1 MSCKPVVTLCI
12 RIPVMITHAISSVS
26 RYLALPRR
34 AFGLL
39 PSRHQ
44 HFLPLL
50 ILALF
55 SQYLYGQDKIFGTV
69 EVYRIGRSSGSFP
82 LVVDGQT
89 KLKISN
95 SHRMTLQM
103 TKGEHQLESS
113 LATVN
118 PVLALS
124 VEAGQTT
131 YVVMDFEHGAYAKAI
146 LGGDK
151 SKLFTLTLEHTNRPP
166 PGEFKDEK
174 VDEKLANLIAS
185 LPAYHEAIL
194 PTATAEVQELS
205 DQEIGEALLQGR
217 HTMDPRTVGL
227 LLEDLQQQIGSAL
240 VQGQGV
246 SGYSVRVY
254 TAKQWLQLQASLAT
268 REMRPFSIHDV
279 TPELRHKLLH
289 VTASPSTPDSLTGRN
304 MANAS
309 NVQRIVLEEG
319 QNRAVM
325 QPLGSEPTTVNLD
338 SSLRSAS
345 YQGMTASFPQPDI
358 TRPFQ
363 IVVIGDGYRKEF
375 AVKDKHLAW
384 LK

>member
-1 MSCKPVVTLCI
+1 M
-12 RIPVMITHAISSVS
+12 PVMVTFRFSSVLNCPGFGPSSFLTSFSS
-26 RYLALPRR
+26 RCK
-34 AFGLL
+34 LL
-39 PSRHQ
+39 PIL
-44 HFLPLL
+44 FL
-50 ILALF
+50 IFF
-55 SQYLYGQDKIFGTV
+55 SQSLYGQDKTLGKV

-82 LVVDGQT
+82 LVVDGRT

-95 SHRMTLQM
+95 SHRITLQM
-103 TKGEHQLESS
+103 TTGEHQLESS

-131 YVVMDFEHGAYAKAI
+131 YVVMEFEHGAYAKAF

-174 VDEKLANLIAS
+174 VDEKFTNLIAS

-194 PTATAEVQELS
+194 LAATAEVQELS

-254 TAKQWLQLQASLAT
+254 TAKQWLQLQASLAS

-279 TPELRHKLLH
+279 PPELRHKLLH

-325 QPLGSEPTTVNLD
+325 QPLSSELTTVNLD